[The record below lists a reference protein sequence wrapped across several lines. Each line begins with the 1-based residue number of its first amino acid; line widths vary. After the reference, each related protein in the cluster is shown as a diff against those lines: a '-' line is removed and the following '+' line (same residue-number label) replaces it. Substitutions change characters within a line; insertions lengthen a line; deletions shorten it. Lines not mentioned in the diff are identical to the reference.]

1 MPERIIIADTSCL
14 ISLQNT
20 GILAVLRSLYGEITI
35 TTRVMQEFGEKLPA
49 WFKVS
54 DPATENYLEM
64 LALNLDSGEA
74 SSIAL
79 ALENPGSVLIIDE
92 RKGRAVARQQ
102 GLQLIGTVGI
112 LVAAKERGFIT
123 AIRPILDILER
134 NGFRVST
141 ALRNGILKRLG
152 E

>member
-1 MPERIIIADTSCL
+1 M
-14 ISLQNT
+14 
-20 GILAVLRSLYGEITI
+20 LAVLRSLYSDIVV

-49 WFKVS
+49 WISVS
-54 DPATENYLEM
+54 DPATAGYLEM
-64 LALNLDSGEA
+64 LALNLDAGEA
-74 SSIAL
+74 SAIAL
-79 ALENPGSVLIIDE
+79 ALENPGSLLIIDE

-102 GLQLIGTVGI
+102 GLQLIGTLGI
-112 LVAAKERGFIT
+112 LVAAKERGIIT